1 MSRSGNKA
9 STVIERVINGRPEA
23 LEHLFV
29 SLSPSSS
36 DNNAIRLDES
46 SVRESYSLHFIL
58 VHSLHIQL
66 GTGGAMS

>member
-1 MSRSGNKA
+1 MIKRI
-9 STVIERVINGRPEA
+9 TNGRPEA
-23 LEHLFV
+23 LEHLLV

-46 SVRESYSLHFIL
+46 SVREAYSLHFIL

-66 GTGGAMS
+66 GNGSATS